1 MVIGRVFEVRIP
13 TTDAELQHIGTRLS
27 ALRKLSGLTQREL
40 ADRLGIGQPAL
51 ARLEKRPD
59 ILVSTLRDYLTAL
72 GAKLR
77 IDATVDPSAIV
88 SGLAESDYG
97 YQFTDEDQF
106 VLPIIGE
113 GPLPE
118 HRDVVFSIKPEYSE
132 KILSGEKTVEL
143 RRRFPTDIPNGTCAL
158 IYATTPTRALTG
170 IALIGDVARMSPKE
184 IWKVYSSRAC
194 IKRRDFDAY
203 FDGVQNGVV
212 IELRHARSL
221 RRAVPLDELR
231 DRFNFE
237 PPQSFLYAKGEFRK
251 ALEGD
256 RVQVSHRH

>member
-1 MVIGRVFEVRIP
+1 MVTGRVFEVRIP
-13 TTDAELQHIGTRLS
+13 AASAELEHIGNRLS
-27 ALRKLSGLTQREL
+27 ALRKLAGLTQREL
-40 ADRLGIGQPAL
+40 AERLGIGQPAL

-59 ILVSTLRDYLTAL
+59 ILVSTLRDYLAAL
-72 GAKLR
+72 GARLR
-77 IDATVDPSAIV
+77 IDATVDQSAIV
-88 SGLAESDYG
+88 NSLAESDYS

-132 KILSGEKTVEL
+132 KIISGAKTVEL
-143 RRRFPTDIPNGTCAL
+143 RRRFPIDVPHGTCAL
-158 IYATTPTRALTG
+158 IYATSPTRALTG
-170 IALIGDVARMSPKE
+170 VASIGEVVRMSPKE
-184 IWKVYSSRAC
+184 IWKIYSGRAC

-203 FDGVQNGVV
+203 FDGVEAGVV
-212 IELRHARSL
+212 IELRGARSL
-221 RRAVPLDELR
+221 RRAVSLEELR

-237 PPQSFLYAKGEFRK
+237 PPQSFLYANGEFRK